1 MQLTSCCQG
10 STWLSRLLPQVSH
23 WLECLLTAGMFP
35 GRQQLLDTVACVC
48 PCALILQAAYVVC
61 QGSRAQLRMAAD
73 EVQRQ
78 IKIIT
83 STRKKQRS
91 MEVLD
96 VLSRVKKVKD
106 LPAALR

>member
-1 MQLTSCCQG
+1 M
-10 STWLSRLLPQVSH
+10 
-23 WLECLLTAGMFP
+23 
-35 GRQQLLDTVACVC
+35 
-48 PCALILQAAYVVC
+48 LQAAYVMC
-61 QGSRAQLRMAAD
+61 RGSRAQLRVAAE

-83 STRKKQRS
+83 STRKKQHN

-106 LPAALR
+106 LPAALRWAPPQCVLMPAQPAQGL

>member
-1 MQLTSCCQG
+1 M
-10 STWLSRLLPQVSH
+10 
-23 WLECLLTAGMFP
+23 
-35 GRQQLLDTVACVC
+35 
-48 PCALILQAAYVVC
+48 VC
-61 QGSRAQLRMAAD
+61 QGSRQQLRMAAE

-83 STRKKQRS
+83 STRKKQHS

-106 LPAALR
+106 LPAALRYCQFVLGILLTVVARY

>member
-1 MQLTSCCQG
+1 MC
-10 STWLSRLLPQVSH
+10 R
-23 WLECLLTAGMFP
+23 
-35 GRQQLLDTVACVC
+35 
-48 PCALILQAAYVVC
+48 
-61 QGSRAQLRMAAD
+61 GSRAQLRVAAE

-83 STRKKQRS
+83 STRKKQHS

-106 LPAALR
+106 LPAALRWGVD

>member
-1 MQLTSCCQG
+1 M
-10 STWLSRLLPQVSH
+10 
-23 WLECLLTAGMFP
+23 
-35 GRQQLLDTVACVC
+35 
-48 PCALILQAAYVVC
+48 LQAAYVMC
-61 QGSRAQLRMAAD
+61 RGSRAQLRVAAE

-83 STRKKQRS
+83 STRKKQHS

-106 LPAALR
+106 LPAALRWGVD

>member
-1 MQLTSCCQG
+1 MC
-10 STWLSRLLPQVSH
+10 R
-23 WLECLLTAGMFP
+23 
-35 GRQQLLDTVACVC
+35 
-48 PCALILQAAYVVC
+48 
-61 QGSRAQLRMAAD
+61 GSRAQLRTAAD

-83 STRKKQRS
+83 STRKKQHS

-106 LPAALR
+106 LPAALRYAAGWLLALDSCVLDGSCHVVRNSSLGWSQWTKANGQRSSRRSSNSPCEVTSEQC

>member
-1 MQLTSCCQG
+1 MC
-10 STWLSRLLPQVSH
+10 R
-23 WLECLLTAGMFP
+23 
-35 GRQQLLDTVACVC
+35 
-48 PCALILQAAYVVC
+48 
-61 QGSRAQLRMAAD
+61 GSRAQLRTAAD

-83 STRKKQRS
+83 STRKKQHS

-106 LPAALR
+106 LPAALRLAAGWLLAATALYMACKALCLPSLGRTAPDVFTG